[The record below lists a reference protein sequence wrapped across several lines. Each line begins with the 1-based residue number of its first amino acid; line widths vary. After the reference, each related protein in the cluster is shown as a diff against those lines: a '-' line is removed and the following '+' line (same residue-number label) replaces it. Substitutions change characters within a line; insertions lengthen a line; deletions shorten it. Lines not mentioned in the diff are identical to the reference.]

1 MDYNVYNCNK
11 HAYQDVIEKILT
23 RQIDSC
29 ADFFTGQICAFSD
42 FHESKP
48 GCSCQSRPCIAIE
61 FYSTCGV
68 FIWNN
73 HGYTVFCR
81 FSKKFILPC
90 FLYCHN
96 EKPNMLTYL
105 VPLMEALKNLSEKGK
120 LKTLIPNI
128 IDINYKSN
136 CDYLL
141 LTQLTYLIMLSFGY
155 ILVAERLGNELVD
168 IRNGLLNFS
177 YILLFNSNFFYFHM
191 LDKP

>member
-1 MDYNVYNCNK
+1 
-11 HAYQDVIEKILT
+11 
-23 RQIDSC
+23 
-29 ADFFTGQICAFSD
+29 
-42 FHESKP
+42 
-48 GCSCQSRPCIAIE
+48 
-61 FYSTCGV
+61 
-68 FIWNN
+68 
-73 HGYTVFCR
+73 
-81 FSKKFILPC
+81 
-90 FLYCHN
+90 
-96 EKPNMLTYL
+96 
-105 VPLMEALKNLSEKGK
+105 MEALKNLSEKGK